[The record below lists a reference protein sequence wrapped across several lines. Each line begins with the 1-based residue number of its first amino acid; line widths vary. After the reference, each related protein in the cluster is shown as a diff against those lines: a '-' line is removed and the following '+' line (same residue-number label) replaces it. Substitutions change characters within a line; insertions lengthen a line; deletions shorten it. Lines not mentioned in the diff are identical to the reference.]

1 MTLAA
6 IIPLGSAQATAARQA
21 QGEGHHQEQRLGP
34 PAQAPAQAVAQQRDT
49 GSRPLGPAQ
58 ATASNGKHW
67 RRSPPLPT
75 GTWAQ
80 KSPGHGLGAFAGQ
93 GAGAGYNS
101 NSMMAGVTW

>member
-34 PAQAPAQAVAQQRDT
+34 PAQAPAQAVAQQRDA

-93 GAGAGYNS
+93 GQGQGQALA
-101 NSMMAGVTW
+101 TTPTP